1 MLPQM
6 ESWQCDQCIL
16 GSDGLELQDVDY
28 VPRSHLAKWCAQASF
43 CTDSKWLVSSDIG
56 LPWCNPKPRGNPSWV
71 VPVHSSAFCEFLR
84 FNDLNA
90 HLVKTGRAYFHQG
103 SSDRLPFQAKRFDK
117 VLAVHTLYFWEK
129 PADHL
134 AEICRVMKPSS
145 RFCMA
150 FGDRSFMKDL
160 PFAPYGFRLYDEA
173 EAIALLRCSGFQ
185 ILEKC
190 QYQEKGL
197 SNTGDPVDKF
207 IHIVVCGV

>member
-1 MLPQM
+1 M
-6 ESWQCDQCIL
+6 EPHILASQLRCPKGEQAPEVARRMNEANAALNRKCI
-16 GSDGLELQDVDY
+16 
-28 VPRSHLAKWCAQASF
+28 
-43 CTDSKWLVSSDIG
+43 
-56 LPWCNPKPRGNPSWV
+56 
-71 VPVHSSAFCEFLR
+71 EFLQLKACDSILEVGPGNGA
-84 FNDLNA
+84 FVTSILNVADNLTYAGVDWSAEMVAEAEDLNA
-90 HLVKTGRAYFHQG
+90 HLVKTGRAHFLQG
-103 SSDRLPFQAKRFDK
+103 SSEQLPFEAKRFDK

-134 AEICRVMKPSS
+134 AEICRVMKPAS
-145 RFCMA
+145 RFCIA